1 MNAMKEVMSNF
12 EERSNNQKEERLD
25 FYTEESESTRKLSS
39 WVGTEE
45 DMKMRMRRAGGLR
58 AKVKEQ
64 QKNTRLSKMCQA
76 KILQVCRICYCS
88 TVKREYCGRS
98 ERGTAP
104 SYCTQLGPSCA
115 YERLWDG
122 DEAEADGRER

>member
-1 MNAMKEVMSNF
+1 MDVGVNAMKEVMSKF

-25 FYTEESESTRKLSS
+25 FYTEESESMRKLSS

-58 AKVKEQ
+58 AKVKKQ

-76 KILQVCRICYCS
+76 KILQVCVNMLLFDCQAR
-88 TVKREYCGRS
+88 V
-98 ERGTAP
+98 
-104 SYCTQLGPSCA
+104 
-115 YERLWDG
+115 LWKK
-122 DEAEADGRER
+122 